1 LSDGSMPE
9 NLSTWLPLRH
19 PFSIVWPT
27 AERLPLNQKQA
38 SCVRQTA
45 LPFAQGRR
53 SQTSARWK
61 TSSGRCWTQNQLHI
75 FLCPAYRN
83 RSNGWDLRKRR
94 PTTIP
99 KTDLSS
105 ELVAK
110 GEAELA
116 IVPVTQAF
124 TTPGVELA
132 GPLPSEIQFYTAF
145 GGAISA
151 NSKSRDAAAELLKF
165 LKGSSALRVIKEQGM
180 EPI

>member
-1 LSDGSMPE
+1 MPE
-9 NLSTWLPLRH
+9 SLSTWLPLRH
-19 PFSIVWPT
+19 PFSIAWPT
-27 AERLPLNQKQA
+27 TERLPPNSKTGL
-38 SCVRQTA
+38 VRSANGVAIRTGAPKPDISSLENFKRA
-45 LPFAQGRR
+45 LLDAKSITYLPVPGVPQIIERLGLKDAL
-53 SQTSARWK
+53 AAK
-61 TSSGRCWTQNQLHI
+61 
-75 FLCPAYRN
+75 
-83 RSNGWDLRKRR
+83 
-94 PTTIP
+94 TTIP

-110 GEAELA
+110 GEVELA

-132 GPLPSEIQFYTAF
+132 GPRPRIQFYTAF